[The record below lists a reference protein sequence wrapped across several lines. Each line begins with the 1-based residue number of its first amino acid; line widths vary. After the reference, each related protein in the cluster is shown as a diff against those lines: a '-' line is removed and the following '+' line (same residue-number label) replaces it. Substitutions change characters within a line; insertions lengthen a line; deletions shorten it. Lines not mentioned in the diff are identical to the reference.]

1 MRKGIIKRNQRG
13 NKRRIVRGCVAAWM
27 AAVLGAGAWSCPAEA
42 AQSIKVDGNPSDWGQ
57 VTMQSSKDRRVEKWA
72 IARDDRY
79 VYFYVQQNGGNQ
91 YGLPITETHVEID
104 YDSGREDKSCQIRFA
119 GMMEQLK
126 DAWYG
131 DIADVKTAYQPSSE
145 AEKYEIEFAVPETFF
160 VERDYTVTYCGTSV
174 KSKDIL
180 DVSKLEETPQPTEAV
195 YQGITVDGSFGD
207 WDAVAKKAVG
217 DGILIETAMVFDG
230 DYLYLYMK
238 ETSDG
243 VVTWSGEKSN
253 GKFTIYT
260 DTGRNTTF
268 KLNKDSVE
276 GIDGAKVKHSNCQYE
291 ISIPANAIKQYKE
304 TVSFGYYM
312 NQEMLISDV
321 ANLHPSQEEKNF
333 NGIVYDGSYRDW
345 DYYPHDL
352 IQYST
357 PGGVGGDAEA
367 ALYIDGTVLYGH
379 VLSNL
384 HRDEKEFLP
393 FTIRVNEND
402 KTAVSF
408 RLVTA
413 DQDGNINMNPK
424 HEGLDAGTYE
434 YYLWDLASGST
445 AGNLE
450 DADAPVFGSMYLTVR
465 KTADGVPVSDEM
477 EFRVDMKRLAAHF
490 DMDVTD
496 MKLIQAQYINI
507 GTEWVSIAGAS
518 TGAVMGISLCGLSVL
533 GVLWYRKRKCR
544 VA

>member
-145 AEKYEIEFAVPETFF
+145 AEIYEIEFAVPETFF

-445 AGNLE
+445 GCILE
-450 DADAPVFGSMYLTVR
+450 YAVALLFGCMYLTVR
-465 KTADGVPVSDEM
+465 
-477 EFRVDMKRLAAHF
+477 
-490 DMDVTD
+490 
-496 MKLIQAQYINI
+496 
-507 GTEWVSIAGAS
+507 
-518 TGAVMGISLCGLSVL
+518 
-533 GVLWYRKRKCR
+533 
-544 VA
+544 